1 MTPFLRRILLTLFL
15 TATATFGLR
24 AQNKPAAENFVTGKV
39 TTAED
44 GSAIPGASVVV
55 RGSTRGTTTDANGN
69 FRIQANAGQTLRFSA
84 IGTKGRDVQVGSASV
99 ITVILTQEEN
109 ALNEVVVT
117 ALGIK
122 QEKRALGY
130 AVQEVKGSE
139 LAETQRDNF
148 MNALNGRVAGAM
160 ITPTSGNPGASTS
173 IMLRGISS
181 IGGNNQPLFVVD
193 GLPIDNRTFNQGALV
208 SDSPNRNNDYQNRG
222 ADINPNDIET
232 LTVLKGPEAT
242 ALYGLDAASGA
253 IVITTKKGT
262 VGRGRITYDNAFRF
276 ENAYR
281 FPEFQK
287 TFGPGDNGSFST
299 PTRSYFGPRYA
310 PDVPLY
316 DNLQNFFQTGVTNRH
331 NLSFEGGS
339 DKTTYRLSVGYT
351 NQGGVVPTTKF
362 ERLSVRLAA
371 TTRLNSK
378 LEASTT
384 FNFVNTNNI
393 KAGKGVGSTLLALT
407 SWPLSDDA
415 RNYANNDGTRRRLN
429 PNSDAQDIDNPFFDV
444 YKNRNSDKTNRII
457 GNVTLSYDPAKWL
470 NVRGLVGADVY
481 STLGNLL
488 FHPQSN
494 RAISTRGSIE
504 NYTDVS
510 QLLNGQFLVTGRK
523 EFGKIKTSLL
533 VGTSFDDRR
542 TNIDAIRGEQFYE
555 PDFNGINNTPPA
567 TQRAKNTLN
576 NIRRQAVFGQ
586 LSVSYNDL
594 IYLNATARNDWSSTM
609 PIQSRSFFYPSVS
622 ASFVLTELPA
632 LQGNRVLSFAKLR
645 ASYAEVGKDAPS
657 PYITQSNLAPQ
668 VTTGGGLAYGIFGGN
683 GILVP
688 ERTASYEFGADIRL
702 FNGRLTFDAAYFNRR
717 ADNQISAPRL
727 SYGTGFI
734 LQYLNSGT
742 IESRGVEL
750 LVTGNPVRRT
760 SFNWDVTANFARN
773 NSQVLSLPG
782 NQPEFYLSDTW
793 MYANVRNSLFVGK
806 PATTFGGNDYQRN
819 TQGDILINPTTGY
832 PVKNTNFTPIGDR
845 NPRFMLG
852 LTNTFRYKNWTA
864 SALLDFRR
872 GGDVFNANELF
883 FYTAG
888 LSTKTLD
895 RETPRIVRG
904 VLNDGLQNTARPT
917 ANTIQ
922 VTPITRNDFY
932 NSAYVEAD
940 FIERDINWVRLRD
953 VTLRYVFPAAMLGN
967 GKILRGASV
976 FFTGTDLILMTNY
989 TGADPAVNGLNAS
1002 TGGSGAAGFDYGT
1015 IAVPRGYSFGVQIQL

>member
-1 MTPFLRRILLTLFL
+1 MILFLRRVLLTLFL
-15 TATATFGLR
+15 TFTVAVGLR
-24 AQNKPAAENFVTGKV
+24 AQNRPAAENFVTGKV

-44 GSAIPGASVVV
+44 NSPIPGASVVV
-55 RGSTRGTTTDANGN
+55 RGTTRGTTTDASGN

-84 IGTKGRDVQVGSASV
+84 IGTKGRDVAVGKESV
-99 ITVILTQEEN
+99 INVTLTQEEN

-130 AVQEVKGSE
+130 AVQEVKGSV

-160 ITPTSGNPGASTS
+160 ITPSSGSPGASTS
-173 IMLRGISS
+173 IMLRGVSS

-193 GLPIDNRTFNQGALV
+193 GLPISNNTFNQGALV
-208 SDSPNRNNDYQNRG
+208 SDSPNRNSDYQNRG

-232 LTVLKGPEAT
+232 LTILKGPEAT

-262 VGRGRITYDNAFRF
+262 AGRGRITYDNAFRF

-281 FPEFQK
+281 FPEYQK
-287 TFGPGDNGSFST
+287 TFGPGDNGNFSV
-299 PTRSYFGPRYA
+299 PTRSYFGPRYPA
-310 PDVPLY
+310 DVPLY
-316 DNLQNFFQTGVTNRH
+316 DNVKNFFQTGITNRH
-331 NLSFEGGS
+331 NLSLEGGS

-351 NQGGVVPTTKF
+351 NQGGVIPTTKF

-384 FNFVNTNNI
+384 FNFVNTSNI
-393 KAGKGVGSTLLALT
+393 KAGKGQSSTLLSLIY
-407 SWPLSDDA
+407 WPQSDDA
-415 RNYANNDGTRRRLN
+415 SNYLNNDGTRRRLN

-444 YKNRNSDKTNRII
+444 YKNKNSDRTNRII
-457 GNVTLSYDPAKWL
+457 GNVTLSYDPASWL
-470 NVRGLVGADVY
+470 NVRGLIGADVY

-510 QLLNGQFLVTGRK
+510 QLLNGQLLATGRK

-542 TNIDAIRGEQFYE
+542 NEVNAIRGEQFYE
-555 PDFNGINNTPPA
+555 PDFNGINNTPPT

-576 NIRRQAVFGQ
+576 KIRRQAVFGQ
-586 LSVSYNDL
+586 FSASYNDL
-594 IYLNATARNDWSSTM
+594 IYVNATARNDWSSTM

-622 ASFVLTELPA
+622 TSFVLTELPA

-645 ASYAEVGKDAPS
+645 ASYAEVGKDAPA
-657 PYITQSNLAPQ
+657 PYITQANLSPQ
-668 VTTGGGLAYGIFGGN
+668 VTTGGGLAYGVFGGN
-683 GILVP
+683 GVLVP
-688 ERTASYEFGADIRL
+688 ERTTSYEFGADVRL
-702 FNGRLTFDAAYFNRR
+702 FNGRLTFDAAYFNRT
-717 ADNQISAPRL
+717 ANNQISAPRL

-734 LQYLNSGT
+734 LQYINSGT
-742 IESRGVEL
+742 IQSKGVEL

-760 SFNWDVTANFARN
+760 NFNWDITANFTRN
-773 NSQVLSLPG
+773 NSTVLSLPAD
-782 NQPEFYLSDTW
+782 QPEFYISDTW
-793 MYANVRNSLFVGK
+793 LYANVRNSLFVGQA
-806 PATTFGGNDYQRN
+806 ATTFGGNDYQRN
-819 TQGDILINPTTGY
+819 TKGDILINPTTGY

-845 NPRFMLG
+845 NPRFTLG
-852 LTNTFRYKNWTA
+852 LTNSFRYKNWTA

-883 FYTAG
+883 FYTSG

-895 RETPRIVRG
+895 RETPRVVKG
-904 VLNDGLQNTARPT
+904 VLNDGLQNTATPT

-932 NSAYVEAD
+932 NAAYVEAD
-940 FIERDINWVRLRD
+940 FIEKDINWLRLRD

-967 GKILRGASV
+967 TKVLRGASV
-976 FFTGTDLILMTNY
+976 FFTGTDLFLITNY

-1002 TGGSGAAGFDYGT
+1002 TNGSGATGFDYGT
-1015 IAVPRGYSFGVQIQL
+1015 IAIPRGYSFGVQIQL